1 MTKGK
6 PWTVEDERQLRQLVT
21 EKKSMRSIAKFL
33 GKSLTSVQMKTSR
46 LDLEVVDAS
55 EKNTP
60 STTTLDKLIL
70 PDELPSIEEEL
81 KTLVGALKRLEAQ
94 NLDKI
99 DVLRFRGI
107 IQGVKVYQEL
117 IAQYVDYRGLEAE
130 LLEWREKYADLA
142 KKSTKTEHLHR
153 KK

>member
-1 MTKGK
+1 MAKGK

-46 LDLEVVDAS
+46 LDLEVVDES

-60 STTTLDKLIL
+60 STTTFDKLIM
-70 PDELPSIEEEL
+70 PIELPSIEQEL
-81 KTLVGALKRLEAQ
+81 KILVEALKRLETP
-94 NLDKI
+94 NLDKT
-99 DVLRFRGI
+99 DVLRLRGI

-130 LLEWREKYADLA
+130 MLEWREKYADLT
-142 KKSTKTEHLHR
+142 KKSTNPQAK
-153 KK
+153 

>member
-1 MTKGK
+1 MARGK
-6 PWTVEDERQLRQLVT
+6 PWSVDDERQLRQLVT

-33 GKSLTSVQMKTSR
+33 GKSLTSVQMKASR
-46 LDLEVVDAS
+46 LGLEVVDAS

-60 STTTLDKLIL
+60 STTTLDKLVL

-81 KTLVGALKRLEAQ
+81 KTLVGALKGLETPK
-94 NLDKI
+94 LDKT
-99 DVLRFRGI
+99 DVLRLRTI

-130 LLEWREKYADLA
+130 MLEWREKYADLA
-142 KKSTKTEHLHR
+142 KKSTNPPAK
-153 KK
+153 